1 MLTILKL
8 QGWEWKQH
16 TSRIPF
22 LILNSLNART
32 DDVRLNKLLHK
43 KLMMSNLS
51 KQCHLNGI
59 LYKMRFCC
67 KIENFPKSAHI
78 WCQHVLSQELRKLV
92 PTLYV
97 SDHKEQRY

>member
-32 DDVRLNKLLHK
+32 DEVRLNKLLHV
-43 KLMMSNLS
+43 KL
-51 KQCHLNGI
+51 KQAVSFKWDTVQDAVLLQNR
-59 LYKMRFCC
+59 K
-67 KIENFPKSAHI
+67 FPKICSYLVST
-78 WCQHVLSQELRKLV
+78 CPLELRKLV